1 MIKVLSLSAGP
12 DTKLSA
18 NFRVREFACKDG
30 SDILFVAE
38 ELVEKLQALRDSL
51 GKPISINSAY
61 RTQSHNKKV
70 GGQTLSTHLAG
81 LAADIVVSGMAPAEV
96 AAAAETIGFRGIGL
110 YDTFVHVDVRTKRV
124 LWDKRGGKVKYVSTL
139 GGSYPA
145 PTPAAADEV
154 RVYVHGDQ
162 MQQMSAKLIDGVTYL
177 PARAI
182 AETLGCRVD
191 WQPGQVDVWPAE

>member
-30 SDILFVAE
+30 ADLLLVAE
-38 ELVEKLQALRDSL
+38 ELIQRLQALREVL
-51 GKPISINSAY
+51 GKPVNINSAY
-61 RTQSHNKKV
+61 RTVSHNKKV

-81 LAADIVVSGMAPAEV
+81 LAADIVVSGTTPAAV

-124 LWDKRGGKVKYVSTL
+124 LWDKRGGTVKYVSTL
-139 GGSYPA
+139 GGDYPD
-145 PTPAAADEV
+145 AAATDAEIP
-154 RVYVHGDQ
+154 VYMHGDQ
-162 MQQMSAKLIDGVTYL
+162 VVELAGKLIDGTTYL
-177 PARAI
+177 PARMI
-182 AETLGCRVD
+182 AEALGCRVD
-191 WQPGQVDVWPAE
+191 WQPGRVDVWPAK